1 MKTKLSSH
9 VIFSISTGRHQ
20 KSKEWPV
27 LGFERKVKWR
37 AKKMIPDPIESV
49 MTTSVVMTQSR
60 MAKKNLPLSTVK
72 EIF

>member
-27 LGFERKVKWR
+27 FGFEIRVKWR
-37 AKKMIPDPIESV
+37 VKKMIPDPIEA
-49 MTTSVVMTQSR
+49 VMTQRR
-60 MAKKNLPLSTVK
+60 MAKKKLPSPK
-72 EIF
+72 K